1 MNLDTPAVDL
11 CADAVDL
18 VASDFVDDGD
28 WTIHSEQDAQPLLN
42 ARSLTGAVIFDGIDL
57 SSLPEFPCLQT
68 IEILW
73 IRGTALVDLSAFRN
87 LREVTDNLM
96 VFQNTQLTS
105 LEGLE
110 NLEHVRLMSVSQN
123 ERLVSPR
130 GMPKLGTVDAKLSIN
145 FGDTEGATLDGFP
158 PVGGP
163 DLDLTVGGR
172 FTDLSPL
179 SVTNAAGYTIGG
191 SNIRSVEGIP
201 IRKHFETLALA
212 GGTYTDLSPLRG
224 IETIDELR
232 IVGTRLRSLAGL
244 ETLRS
249 FGDDVNDGST
259 LQDNDDLEDIS
270 ALSGVESLGGS
281 LELRNNPSL
290 VSLEGLENIE
300 TMNRLSVRVCP
311 SLTTLEPVLGG
322 KLRSVESLRVTF
334 NEQVPQ
340 CEADLLCQQL
350 PGASCDVTGNA
361 DLSSALCR

>member
-1 MNLDTPAVDL
+1 MNLDMPAVDL
-11 CADAVDL
+11 CAEAVDV

-28 WTIHSEQDAQPLLN
+28 WTIRSEQDALPLLN

-73 IRGTALVDLSAFRN
+73 IRGTALADLSAFRN

-96 VFQNTQLTS
+96 VFRNTQLAS
-105 LEGLE
+105 LEGFD
-110 NLEHVRLMSVSQN
+110 NLERVRWMSVSQN
-123 ERLVSPR
+123 EGLVSPR
-130 GMPKLGTVDAKLSIN
+130 GMPKLRLVDSKMRIS

-158 PVGGP
+158 PVGGSE
-163 DLDLTVGGR
+163 LDLTVTGR

-179 SVTNAAGYTIGG
+179 SVTNAAGYSIGG

-201 IRKHFETLALA
+201 VRKHYETLALT
-212 GGTYTDLSPLRG
+212 GGTYTDLIPLRG
-224 IETIDELR
+224 IEEIDELR
-232 IVGTRLRSLAGL
+232 ITATHLRSLAGL

-249 FGDDVNDGST
+249 LGDDVNDGST
-259 LQDNDDLEDIS
+259 LFENEDLEDIS
-270 ALSGVESLGGS
+270 ALSGVQSLGGS
-281 LELRNNPSL
+281 FELRNNPSL

-300 TMNRLSVRVCP
+300 TMDRLSVRVCA
-311 SLTTLEPVLGG
+311 SLTTLGPVLGG